1 MTKQTL
7 TYEVVS
13 EYWDVRREDNHDGKQ
28 IQVDSKKGYHRR
40 INSDQV
46 QEKGCANSCDIPCP
60 VLGLAGRHTHAITAK
75 RNKKISRFPV
85 LGLAGCHV
93 GRMKSRP

>member
-1 MTKQTL
+1 MTKQTS

-13 EYWDVRREDNHDGKQ
+13 EYWDVRREDHHDGKQ

-46 QEKGCANSCDIPCP
+46 QGKGCASSCDIPCP

-75 RNKKISRFPV
+75 RNKKIYRRFRF
-85 LGLAGCHV
+85 LASSGA
-93 GRMKSRP
+93 MSEE